1 MAYDR
6 QVLRRRLLTPALALT
21 LLAVAAGCDSGD
33 GRDLPE
39 PGPDQTA
46 SIAVTTT
53 TAAAAVVDP
62 AADPAVAAETPASEA
77 ADEDGVFEFSLV
89 APWQEAGAIPRDNT
103 CDGLNISPSLSW
115 SGVPAE
121 TVELAVVLTDLDA
134 DGYVHWVGFGIDPT
148 TTGLASGEVP
158 LAEALNSADT
168 IGYTGPCPPSGTHA
182 YLIELYAISQQIEY
196 TRGDPAADVI
206 AAIQAA
212 SLAQSSV
219 IGTYTST

>member
-1 MAYDR
+1 MSDAKPRYKKILLKMSGE
-6 QVLRRRLLTPALALT
+6 VLMGDAL
-21 LLAVAAGCDSGD
+21 
-33 GRDLPE
+33 
-39 PGPDQTA
+39 
-46 SIAVTTT
+46 
-53 TAAAAVVDP
+53 
-62 AADPAVAAETPASEA
+62 
-77 ADEDGVFEFSLV
+77 
-89 APWQEAGAIPRDNT
+89 
-103 CDGLNISPSLSW
+103 
-115 SGVPAE
+115 
-121 TVELAVVLTDLDA
+121 
-134 DGYVHWVGFGIDPT
+134 FGIDPT